1 MLRKYIS
8 LLPVSRF
15 HSKACWMR
23 DSSYNLQG
31 GDAIAHRRPPLDNA
45 RQLNFSRKPSL
56 IPRVGRTKKR
66 KDSVERHWLRQKS
79 ATI

>member
-1 MLRKYIS
+1 MHVLRKYIS

-31 GDAIAHRRPPLDNA
+31 GEAIVDPPSTMRDN
-45 RQLNFSRKPSL
+45 LTFHESHL
-56 IPRVGRTKKR
+56 
-66 KDSVERHWLRQKS
+66 
-79 ATI
+79 

>member
-23 DSSYNLQG
+23 DSSYNLRIV
-31 GDAIAHRRPPLDNA
+31 DPPSTMRDN
-45 RQLNFSRKPSL
+45 LNFSRKPSL